1 IPSTFLTAGDAH
13 SVAHALSPSSSSLFS
28 DLIRRKQKQNQNR
41 YPSSSSIRLFCNN
54 NNSPKPFLLS
64 LRFATS
70 SSSSFV
76 APLKLSTTNHAL
88 TSNRLQRRHFWLHS
102 SRQFR
107 SFPAVTAALL
117 MTNLVGFSLLQ
128 ELGINEIIKVTRSDD
143 KDNEGIANEQVV
155 AKLNNETNHSTFAII
170 DFYKAF
176 LTIFKNKGENP
187 DQNCENSHKHSFN
200 R

>member
-28 DLIRRKQKQNQNR
+28 DLIR
-41 YPSSSSIRLFCNN
+41 
-54 NNSPKPFLLS
+54 
-64 LRFATS
+64 RFATS

-128 ELGINEIIKVTRSDD
+128 ELGINEIIKVTGSDD
-143 KDNEGIANEQVV
+143 KDDEGIANE
-155 AKLNNETNHSTFAII
+155 
-170 DFYKAF
+170 
-176 LTIFKNKGENP
+176 
-187 DQNCENSHKHSFN
+187 
-200 R
+200 